1 MKPLTK
7 NQIVALVLDAKK
19 AFETCAIEE
28 IDALRETIARERE
41 SEGDPFACAAAVSP
55 SALFTAWRR
64 RETARSMEMR
74 GKKPVESFH
83 DVSSGD
89 FLFIRAHFISFF
101 DASAANR
108 IFERASQ
115 DEARRFLFVIKNECA
130 KSGWMKF
137 PEYPENICRCQY
149 KCALADADS
158 AQLKRILFTVR
169 SRASARKKA

>member
-1 MKPLTK
+1 MRPLTR

-19 AFETCAIEE
+19 AFENCAHEE
-28 IDALRETIARERE
+28 LDGLRETIAWKRE

-64 RETARSMEMR
+64 RETAHAMEMR

-83 DVSSGD
+83 DVSAGD
-89 FLFIRAHFISFF
+89 FLFLRAHFISFF
-101 DASAANR
+101 DASAAAR

-115 DEARRFLFVIKNECA
+115 DEARRFLFVIKNECR

-137 PEYPENICRCQY
+137 PEYPDNICRRQY
-149 KCALADADS
+149 KRSLDEADS
-158 AQLKRILFTVR
+158 AQLKRILFTV
-169 SRASARKKA
+169 SARASARKKA